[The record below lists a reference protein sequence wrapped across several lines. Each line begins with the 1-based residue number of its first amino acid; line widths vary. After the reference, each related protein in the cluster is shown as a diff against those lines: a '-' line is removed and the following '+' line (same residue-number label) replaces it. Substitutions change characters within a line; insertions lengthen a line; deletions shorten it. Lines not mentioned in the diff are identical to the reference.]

1 MQLIIRNKWVSLKGS
16 SYVKD
21 INGKDVMIVEG
32 KFWTLTYKKFIKDL
46 EGNVHYIVRNK
57 FWKLFAYQ
65 AFIMDKD
72 EKIIAHM
79 KRKVFSLHDHYSL
92 KLENGDEIVL
102 RGNILGY
109 DYHISVNGKEVGH
122 ISRKVSLRDSFVLD
136 LDDDQDPMFFVALL
150 IAIDNITDEMAND
163 AASY

>member
-1 MQLIIRNKWVSLKGS
+1 MQLIVRNKWVSFKGS

-21 INGKDVMIVEG
+21 VNGKDVMQVEG

-46 EGNVHYIVRNK
+46 DGNVVYIVRNK

-65 AFIMDKD
+65 AYIMDKN
-72 EKIIAHM
+72 EKIIAHV

-92 KLENGDEIVL
+92 KTEDGREIIL

-109 DYHISVNGKEVGH
+109 DYHITVDGKEVGH
-122 ISRKVSLRDSFVLD
+122 VSRKISLRDSFVLD

-150 IAIDNITDEMAND
+150 IAMDNITDEMAND
-163 AASY
+163 AA